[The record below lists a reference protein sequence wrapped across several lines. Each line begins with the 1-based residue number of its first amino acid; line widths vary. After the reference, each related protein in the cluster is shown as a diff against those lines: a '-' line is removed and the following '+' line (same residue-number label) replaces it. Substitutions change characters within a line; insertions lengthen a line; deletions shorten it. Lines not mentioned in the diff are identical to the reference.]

1 MKKTFF
7 VFIFF
12 LLIFFFQN
20 LKADDKPYE
29 ISISGKPLFPQDIF
43 CELLKSEF
51 GKKISIPKYTKFDLF
66 SKFYRAV
73 KSENANI
80 FKNSSGFDSQSIDAG
95 VIPVFEN
102 ELVPNILKLPDFKF
116 FQCRNLTD
124 VYLYS
129 LSCALISFY
138 SLHIGIDD
146 YEIALANG
154 FKGLLYIESS
164 NSVPENSSK
173 ILLLKALLFYSAG
186 EVDYA
191 LELLEKSGSGTN
203 DITNFINYIKLNE
216 KKITDENNFGKMLK
230 ILCGFK
236 DYRYLLA
243 KKNFQ
248 KNFFKNGKSG
258 FLAIFNDFYSHL
270 GEKTR
275 GASNPMFM
283 LNFLTDILTD
293 DVFKK
298 IGLGDSAAASGESA
312 ASGDSDKD
320 NDSSNFKKINIRH
333 INAKLK
339 KFRDYSITSN
349 DKTCLS
355 VYHFLINYL
364 RISVYENYH
373 FEKKILASEN
383 RAAAL
388 VKDLKRDFDDPV
400 TEFISLIDKYYKNR
414 YADSSKFYEIFKKLP
429 DEYFGK
435 IIFNV
440 LKVKFKNDAYP
451 IINYYQKAVYN
462 SCWKNFRAG
471 TYCDIAWK
479 KKAGNYF
486 NWALK
491 NNKYLP
497 VLYYN
502 LSEYNENS
510 EYVETGKR
518 LMPNSF
524 AMEYDY
530 VRFKDEMIS
539 DYGDGGLK
547 EVSDMYLKMFYESGD
562 KEKIFNE
569 LYQILK
575 NTGNCSKA
583 LEVLDIY
590 YKENS
595 RQICGINAMADG
607 ALVYMRR
614 LNNPEKALEILKKLE
629 WYGAGS
635 VMLGMA
641 EAYEMLGDIKNAEK
655 YFDEYS
661 DRYGDGHN
669 GKRYLFYIRQKNFDK
684 LEEELKNLYDWN
696 ESYTKRRWLF
706 NWAFETF
713 YAEYYPSLVINFYE
727 KIFNDTTKY
736 SSSYDFTNL
745 AVSYICAGQDDKA
758 AMILNA
764 AEKMKKTNPFTYY
777 LKFIIDLKKGKKAD
791 YSILDNVEDRDYHG
805 YLRKVLKENI
815 NYKTASAKYNKTFNK
830 NAYHSTFNGIM
841 GYFYI
846 LKGDKKMSQKCFE
859 HSAKSRWYGDWPLS
873 ILSNYEIKS
882 KRIY

>member
-1 MKKTFF
+1 MKKK
-7 VFIFF
+7 FF
-12 LLIFFFQN
+12 LFISLLFIYFVRN
-20 LKADDKPYE
+20 LCADDKPFE

-43 CELLKSEF
+43 CEILKSEF
-51 GKKISIPKYTKFDLF
+51 GGNIIIPEYSKFDLF
-66 SKFYRAV
+66 SKFYSKI
-73 KSENANI
+73 KS
-80 FKNSSGFDSQSIDAG
+80 KNSNVIKNNFDGQIIDSG

-102 ELVPNILKLPDFKF
+102 ELIHSILKLPDSGF
-116 FQCRNLTD
+116 FQNRNLSD

-129 LSCALISFY
+129 ISCALISFY

-146 YEIALANG
+146 YEIALGNG
-154 FKGLLYIESS
+154 FKGLFYIENS
-164 NSVPENSSK
+164 NQVPENFPK
-173 ILLLKALLFYSAG
+173 ILLLKALLFYSVG
-186 EVDYA
+186 EVNYA
-191 LELLEKSGSGTN
+191 LELLKKSGSGTS
-203 DITNFINYIKLNE
+203 DINNFINFIELNE
-216 KKITDENNFGKMLK
+216 KKITDENDFGKLLK

-243 KKNFQ
+243 KKNFR
-248 KNFFKNGKSG
+248 KYFFKSGKSG
-258 FLAIFNDFYSHL
+258 FLAVFNDFYSHL
-270 GEKTR
+270 GDKTR
-275 GASNPMFM
+275 GASNPVLM
-283 LNFLTDILTD
+283 LNFLNDILND
-293 DVFKK
+293 SVLKK
-298 IGLGDSAAASGESA
+298 IGFKENAAA
-312 ASGDSDKD
+312 GDG
-320 NDSSNFKKINIRH
+320 SNPIEINIRL

-339 KFRDYSITSN
+339 KLRDYSITSN
-349 DKTCLS
+349 DKAYLS
-355 VYHFLINYL
+355 VYNLLIKYL
-364 RISVYENYH
+364 RISVYDEYH
-373 FEKKILASEN
+373 FAKKILASKKMS
-383 RAAAL
+383 AKIL
-388 VKDLKRDFDDPV
+388 KDLKRDFEDPV
-400 TEFISLIDKYYKNR
+400 VEFITLIDKYYETR
-414 YADSSKFYEIFKKLP
+414 YADSLKYYEIFTKLP

-435 IIFNV
+435 ILFNV
-440 LKVKFKNDAYP
+440 LKSKYKNDAYP
-451 IINYYQKAVYN
+451 VINYYQTAVYN

-502 LSEYNENS
+502 LSEYDENS
-510 EYVETGKR
+510 KYVETGKK

-539 DYGDGGLK
+539 DYGDAGLK

-569 LYQILK
+569 LYKILK
-575 NTGNCSKA
+575 NTDNCSKA
-583 LEVLDIY
+583 LEILDVY

-635 VMLGMA
+635 VMMGLA
-641 EAYEMLGDIKNAEK
+641 EAYEMLGDIKKTEN
-655 YFDEYS
+655 YYDEYS
-661 DRYGDGHN
+661 QRYGDGHH
-669 GKRYLFYIRQKNFDK
+669 GKRYLFYIRQNNLDK
-684 LEEELKNLYDWN
+684 LESELRYLFDWN

-706 NWAFETF
+706 NWAFETY
-713 YAEYYPSLVINFYE
+713 YAEYYPSLVITFYE
-727 KIFNDTTKY
+727 KIFNDTSQY

-745 AVSYICAGQDDKA
+745 AVSYICAGQTGKA

-764 AEKMKKTNPFTYY
+764 AEKMRKTNPFTYY
-777 LKFIIDLKKGKKAD
+777 LKFIIDLKNGKKAD
-791 YSILDNVEDRDYHG
+791 YSILDNVEERDYHG

-815 NYKTASAKYNKTFNK
+815 PYKTASGKYNKTFNK

-841 GYFYI
+841 GYFYRY
-846 LKGDKKMSQKCFE
+846 KGDKKMSQKCFE
-859 HSAKSRWYGDWPLS
+859 HSAKSRWYGDWPFS
-873 ILSNYEIKS
+873 ILSNYEINS